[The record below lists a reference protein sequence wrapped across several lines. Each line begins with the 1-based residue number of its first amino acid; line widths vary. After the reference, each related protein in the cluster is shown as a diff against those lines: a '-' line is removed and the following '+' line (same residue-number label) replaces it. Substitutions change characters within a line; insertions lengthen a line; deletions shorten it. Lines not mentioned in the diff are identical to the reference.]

1 MLLYNQV
8 KGNKIIQETNIG
20 RNKEMTRTE
29 FANTVKAI
37 MERTNELLKEA
48 KTEEEKF
55 SILEAQNMNIAAV
68 VKGMEQ

>member
-8 KGNKIIQETNIG
+8 KGNKIKQETNIG

-29 FANTVKAI
+29 FANTIKAI

>member
-1 MLLYNQV
+1 
-8 KGNKIIQETNIG
+8 
-20 RNKEMTRTE
+20 MTRTE
-29 FANTVKAI
+29 FANTIKAI

>member
-1 MLLYNQV
+1 MCYY
-8 KGNKIIQETNIG
+8 IIKLRETNIG

-29 FANTVKAI
+29 FANTIKAI

>member
-8 KGNKIIQETNIG
+8 KGNKIKQETNIG

-29 FANTVKAI
+29 FANTIKAI

-68 VKGMEQ
+68 VKGME

>member
-8 KGNKIIQETNIG
+8 KGNKIKQETNIG
-20 RNKEMTRTE
+20 GNKEMTRTE
-29 FANTVKAI
+29 FANTIKAI

>member
-8 KGNKIIQETNIG
+8 KGNKIKQETNIG